1 MSVQSRVDVLIFNEP
16 SGNVRGVITAF
27 VTFAKGEKRV
37 AHGTLFTDK
46 APDLSPSTPNRVTSE
61 EMKAIGEAMLG
72 FVNAVEHN
80 DKGRQN

>member
-1 MSVQSRVDVLIFNEP
+1 MPVENRVDVLMFEQP

-37 AHGTLFTDK
+37 AHATLFTDK
-46 APDLSPSTPNRVTSE
+46 APDLSPSTPNRVSTD
-61 EMKAIGEAMLG
+61 EMKAIAEAMLG

-80 DKGRQN
+80 DKGRQS